1 MSLRW
6 NLVLAVTWVALTGVT
21 TLGNL
26 LVGLVFGALVTYF
39 VQHGRGVPAP
49 MTSTARFSG
58 EFAEPPGSGDTGG
71 GGVMARIAQVKARN
85 ARLREEARRP
95 RAFRKAYQVVDL
107 LLFFLWELILSNI
120 RIATDVVMPRYRM
133 RPAIIAVPLD
143 AKSDTEITLLANL
156 VTLTPGTLS
165 MDVSEDRST
174 IYIHSMYSSDRARF
188 VDGIKRGFERRV
200 LEVLR

>member
-1 MSLRW
+1 MNLFW

-21 TLGNL
+21 TLGNVL
-26 LVGLVFGALVTYF
+26 AGFVFGALVTYV
-39 VQHGRGVPAP
+39 VQHGRGAPAP
-49 MTSTARFSG
+49 MTSAAG
-58 EFAEPPGSGDTGG
+58 LPGAPGDSPRGG
-71 GGVMARIAQVKARN
+71 DIAARIAQLRDRN
-85 ARLREEARRP
+85 ARLRKEARGP
-95 RAFRKAYQVVDL
+95 RLFRKSYQAIDL
-107 LLFFLWELILSNI
+107 LLFFLWELVLSNI

-143 AKSDTEITLLANL
+143 VKSDAEITLLANL

-165 MDVSEDRST
+165 IDVSEDRSV

-188 VDGIKRGFERRV
+188 IEVIKRGFERRV